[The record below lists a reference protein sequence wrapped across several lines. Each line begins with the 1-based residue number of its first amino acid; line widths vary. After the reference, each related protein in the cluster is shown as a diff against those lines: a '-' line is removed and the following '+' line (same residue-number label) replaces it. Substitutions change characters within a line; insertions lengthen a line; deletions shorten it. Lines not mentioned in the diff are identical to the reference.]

1 MSLNKFTSSAVT
13 NQWMNIACHE
23 LKADNLETA
32 DIDISGDLIVHN
44 TLYPTT
50 VPLGGAIS
58 MMSGQ
63 FSGLGYAISP
73 YVFLNSIPQTYTINA
88 TPQTVMG
95 TTTTTLGSSSAFI
108 TIGNNCLYGFES
120 IGILSASASTGV
132 VIGIYFDGNLLTSI
146 TQDFPIGTVGYHKI
160 SGQFQAY
167 NGWGTSGSDIAVVL
181 QAEYQ
186 DNTTPAKE
194 NLYTTSK
201 VVLGNTGFT
210 QNLPVGFEIR
220 ISTAGIGFTYQRVI
234 GNISCKFNDL
244 TQN

>member
-32 DIDISGDLIVHN
+32 NIDISGDLIVHN

-50 VPLGGAIS
+50 VPIGGAVS

-63 FSGLGYAISP
+63 FSGLGYAVSP

-108 TIGNNCLYGFES
+108 TIGNNCLYEFES
-120 IGILSASASTGV
+120 IGILSAIATTGT
-132 VIGIYFDGNLLTSI
+132 VIGVYFDGNLLTSI

-167 NGWGTSGSDIAVVL
+167 NGWGTSSSDLVVVL

-186 DNTTPAKE
+186 DNITPAKE

-201 VVLGNTGFT
+201 ATVGNTGYT
-210 QNLPVGFEIR
+210 QNLPVAFEIR
-220 ISTAGIGFTYQRVI
+220 ISTPSTNFTYQRVI
-234 GNISCKFNDL
+234 GNISCKYNDL